1 MYVCP
6 MKLEDAKEIFIQNWG
21 ALGSSWG
28 INRTMSSI
36 HALLIASHEPLSTE
50 EIMERLKI
58 SRGNA
63 NMNIRALIDWGLV
76 KKQLKAG
83 ERKDYFYA
91 GKDVWEIARQIVKER
106 RKRELEP
113 ILDVVEELKQ
123 VDEDTEE
130 AKVFVEMVNNL
141 GDFTT
146 KVNNT
151 LDKFGKS
158 DKNWFYKSL
167 MKLVK

>member
-1 MYVCP
+1 